1 MDAFGTH
8 TGVPV
13 PLRRANVDT
22 DQIIPAVYL
31 KRITRTGF
39 EDGLFA
45 TWRTESDFVLNH
57 EPWRHGSIL
66 IVGPD
71 FGIGSSREHAV
82 WALQNYGFRVII
94 GSRFADIFRNNSG
107 NNGLL
112 LAQVEPAIVETL
124 WDYAEQHPGEQLTV
138 SLQNRT
144 ISLPDATTYLFHID
158 DVTRQ
163 RLLAG
168 LDAVG
173 ETLKY
178 ADAIAAYEAHRPSF
192 LPTTSAAG

>member
-1 MDAFGTH
+1 MDAFTTH

-22 DQIIPAVYL
+22 DQIIPASYL

-45 TWRTESDFVLNH
+45 SWRSELDFVLNK
-57 EPWRHGSIL
+57 EPWSTGSIL

-82 WALQNYGFRVII
+82 WALQNYGFKVVI

-112 LAQVEPAIVETL
+112 LAQVDPAVVEKL
-124 WDYAEQHPGEQLTV
+124 WDFAEHNLGEKLTV
-138 SLQNRT
+138 SLEDKT
-144 ISLPDATTYLFHID
+144 ISLPDGTSHPFVID
-158 DVTRQ
+158 DATRQ

-168 LDAVG
+168 LDAIG
-173 ETLKY
+173 ETLEY
-178 ADAIAAYEAHRPSF
+178 ADDIAAYEARRPSF
-192 LPTTSAAG
+192 LPTTA

>member
-1 MDAFGTH
+1 MDAFTTH

-22 DQIIPAVYL
+22 DQIIPASYL

-39 EDGLFA
+39 EDGLFSS
-45 TWRTESDFVLNH
+45 WRSEPDFVLNK
-57 EPWRHGSIL
+57 EPWSTGSIL

-82 WALQNYGFRVII
+82 WALQNYGFKVVV

-112 LAQVEPAIVETL
+112 LAQVDPEVVEK
-124 WDYAEQHPGEQLTV
+124 LTV
-138 SLQNRT
+138 SLEDKT
-144 ISLPDATTYLFHID
+144 ISLPDGTSHPFEID
-158 DVTRQ
+158 DATRQ

-168 LDAVG
+168 LDAIG
-173 ETLKY
+173 ETLEY
-178 ADAIAAYEAHRPSF
+178 ADDIAAYEARRSSF
-192 LPTTSAAG
+192 MPTTA